1 MYPVDHIFVQTEL
14 KIVLSK
20 PAYLTDKSSE
30 HASFDSSSVQCS
42 EIKFFKQILFP
53 STARKP
59 LVPNRQDLE

>member
-20 PAYLTDKSSE
+20 HAYLTDKSSE

-42 EIKFFKQILFP
+42 KIKKFK
-53 STARKP
+53 
-59 LVPNRQDLE
+59 